1 MSVRGLDVLIRG
13 LCLAALAPCV
23 AVAQQAPG
31 TGIYS
36 CTDSR
41 GRTITADRPIP
52 ECVDREQKQLNPSGT
67 VRNRVGPTLT
77 AQERAREEEREKAAA
92 LERARQAEEKRR
104 ERVLLARYPNKA
116 AHDKE
121 RNEALAQVDEVIKAA
136 NKRIVELAQQRKT
149 IEAEFEFYK
158 GDTSKIPPSLKRQ
171 IDENEQSVA
180 VQKRFIGEQD
190 QEKKR
195 VNARFDEELER
206 LRRIWA
212 LLGTAASPARPASS

>member
-1 MSVRGLDVLIRG
+1 MSVQGPVVGIWG
-13 LCLAALAPCV
+13 LCLAALVPCI
-23 AVAQQAPG
+23 AMAQQAS

-41 GRTITADRPIP
+41 GRTITSDRPIP
-52 ECVDREQKQLNPSGT
+52 ECADREQKQLNPSGT
-67 VRNRVGPTLT
+67 VRSRVGPTLT
-77 AQERAREEEREKAAA
+77 AQERAKEEEKEKAAA

-121 RNEALAQVDEVIKAA
+121 RSDALAQVDEVIKAA

-158 GDTSKIPPSLKRQ
+158 GDLAKAPPSLKRQ
-171 IDENEQSVA
+171 VEENEQSAA
-180 VQKRFIGEQD
+180 VQRRFIGEQE

-206 LRRIWA
+206 LKRIWA
-212 LLGTAASPARPASS
+212 VLGGASQPARPASS